1 MGRVRPCHTLVC
13 HSCWRSIRCRSCQ
26 RVRVTDQWATRGRRI
41 TEEDIQRAKNQL
53 DVAAAKNHVLPRT
66 AVAAFSQVARFSDE
80 WSGKSLRR
88 MQPGLDG
95 ANSPLMDW
103 NQRGRCPARIPPH
116 AHNSDWYGAST
127 DKERVLKE
135 LNQPAIPSDA
145 IVKPRAPAANF
156 GRASEKKTTA
166 VTSQST
172 DLEPLTVKYDA
183 VIPRVVGSAWK
194 PAASKAEDNPSTQA
208 IRAMRV
214 GPGAYD
220 VAKAERLLRPRSSSV
235 VTCGPFEIHPPV
247 CACCVDPDWRADC
260 CG

>member
-1 MGRVRPCHTLVC
+1 MPKDARNRRVGDAR
-13 HSCWRSIRCRSCQ
+13 
-26 RVRVTDQWATRGRRI
+26 RRI
-41 TEEDIQRAKNQL
+41 TEEDIQRAKNEL

-88 MQPGLDG
+88 MQPGSDG
-95 ANSPLMDW
+95 ANSPLMESI
-103 NQRGRCPARIPPH
+103 RFGRFGLLSRKYPSSSHDSGWSRV
-116 AHNSDWYGAST
+116 ST
-127 DKERVLKE
+127 EKERVLQE

-166 VTSQST
+166 VTSQSANT

-183 VIPRVVGSAWK
+183 VIPRVAGSAWK
-194 PAASKAEDNPSTQA
+194 PAASKAEDEPSTQA

-220 VAKAERLLRPRSSSV
+220 VAKAERMLRPRSSSV
-235 VTCGPFEIHPPV
+235 VTCGPLRNSSTLL
-247 CACCVDPDWRADC
+247 CVLC
-260 CG
+260 